1 MAPSAT
7 EIGSP
12 DERLRPTLVSI
23 GASAGGVLAL
33 QDLFEALPNQTG
45 AAFVVVVHLDPEHAS
60 DLSRIIASRTSMRVV
75 EAVGEQ
81 PIEPDTIY
89 VIPPN
94 RRLLVSADQISSA
107 AFNEPRG
114 QRAPIDQ
121 FFRSVADQHGDGFA
135 VILTGGGSD
144 GTVGVKAIKEAG
156 GVILVQDPNEA
167 EYPSMPQSA
176 IAVGVAD
183 FVLPVKDIARRLV
196 ELINNKQQLALED
209 LASKDEETLRRI
221 LLHLRQKTGQDFSQY
236 KRATV
241 GRRLARRMQV
251 THNNALPQYLSHL
264 QAHPGEVQA
273 LLADLLISVTS
284 FFRDPEAFEELAEKA
299 I

>member
-94 RRLLVSADQISSA
+94 RRLLVSAVPIRTAVYNDR
-107 AFNEPRG
+107 RG
-114 QRAPIDQ
+114 
-121 FFRSVADQHGDGFA
+121 HG
-135 VILTGGGSD
+135 
-144 GTVGVKAIKEAG
+144 
-156 GVILVQDPNEA
+156 
-167 EYPSMPQSA
+167 
-176 IAVGVAD
+176 
-183 FVLPVKDIARRLV
+183 
-196 ELINNKQQLALED
+196 
-209 LASKDEETLRRI
+209 
-221 LLHLRQKTGQDFSQY
+221 
-236 KRATV
+236 ATV
-241 GRRLARRMQV
+241 GRFSRVVAGRQ
-251 THNNALPQYLSHL
+251 
-264 QAHPGEVQA
+264 
-273 LLADLLISVTS
+273 
-284 FFRDPEAFEELAEKA
+284 
-299 I
+299 